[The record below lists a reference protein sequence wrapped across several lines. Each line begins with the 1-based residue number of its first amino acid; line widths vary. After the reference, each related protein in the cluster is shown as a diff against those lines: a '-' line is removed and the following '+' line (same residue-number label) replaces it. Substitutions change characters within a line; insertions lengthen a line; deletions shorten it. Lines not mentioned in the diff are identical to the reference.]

1 MSRRVASS
9 SAWFARAGF
18 TDASTS
24 ARFAESPELA
34 GLAEPDGSLLRGIA
48 ATAAPDLALKALVRF
63 VEAAGRSD
71 ELDRLL
77 GRESPRRA
85 RLLGVLGESASLGD
99 HLARHPEH
107 LPAVTEAAP
116 VAAAERVQRLTR
128 AVSASERGEHTAY
141 DALRI
146 GYREQLLGVL
156 ALDVTSEE
164 VTDTLPAT
172 AEALA
177 DLAGAA
183 LEAALAIACEEH
195 PEAARR
201 TRLAVIAMG
210 KCGGREL
217 NYISDV
223 DVIFVAEPPEAGSET
238 EPDTEPV
245 SEAASIEAATQ
256 LASALMR
263 ACASHTGEGSLWQVD
278 PALRPEGK
286 QGPLVRTVASHERY
300 YKRWAKTWEFQA
312 LLKARH
318 VAGDA
323 SVGAAYIEAIS
334 PFVWQAAG
342 RENFVPDV
350 QAMRSRVEQHIPPG
364 EVDRQLKL
372 GPGGLRD
379 VEFSVQLLQLV
390 HGRLDPALRSPN
402 TLQALDALSDGGY
415 VARDDAAAL
424 SDAYRF
430 LRSLEHRVQFY
441 KMKRTH
447 LMPTAEA
454 DLHRLG
460 RSMHYGG
467 TPGESLVEQWQEHK
481 RTVRQI
487 HKLLFYRPLLL
498 AVASLTPDEA
508 RLTPDAAK
516 ERLAAL
522 GFRDPNAAMR
532 HMEALTSGVSRTA
545 AIQRTLLPVMLGWF
559 AEEVDPD
566 AGLLA
571 FRRISESLGRTPWY
585 LRMLRDEG
593 EAAHR
598 LARVLARSRYAV
610 SLLEQAPEA
619 AQILADGDDVKP
631 RDREAVL
638 ATMRAALRRYRD
650 PDEAMT
656 AARVVRRT
664 ELFRTALA
672 DLVRTIDA
680 DEAMI
685 GLTALNDAMIEA
697 TLDIALRAYQD
708 EHGRVPVDLAI
719 IAMGRL
725 GGRECGYGSDA
736 DVIAVHRGREGVDE
750 RDAAAAAKEIIQHM
764 RSLLSAPGPDPTLGL
779 DMDLRPEGKS
789 GPLSRTVEGYAS
801 YFSRWAMTWE
811 QQALLRARPCAGDPE
826 LGAEFIALVNTKR
839 WPDEGLTDSQV
850 KEVRKLKARMESERL
865 PRGADPKRH
874 FKLGRGGLS
883 DVEWTVQ
890 LVQMRHAHKY
900 PGLRTTRTIDA
911 LHVAVD
917 VGLVDETDAEVLEE
931 AWVTATLM
939 RDAVLLWRGR
949 PSESVPADIRDGEA
963 VARILGWGPGNGAM
977 VVERYLKLARHA
989 RDVMTKL
996 FYGQGDAKW

>member
-1 MSRRVASS
+1 MSRRVTSS

-18 TDASTS
+18 TDASGS
-24 ARFAESPELA
+24 ARFAEAPELT
-34 GLAEPDGSLLRGIA
+34 GLADPEGSLLRGISQ
-48 ATAAPDLALKALVRF
+48 TASPDLAIRALVRLI
-63 VEAAGRSD
+63 ESTGRTD
-71 ELDRLL
+71 EIERLL
-77 GRESPRRA
+77 GRESVRRT
-85 RLLGVLGESASLGD
+85 RLLKVLGESASLGD

-107 LPAVTEAAP
+107 LPAVLEARPLPAS
-116 VAAAERVQRLTR
+116 ERARRLTR
-128 AVSASERGEHTAY
+128 AVTPDERGELTAL
-141 DALRI
+141 DALRV
-146 GYREQLLGVL
+146 GYREQLLGIL
-156 ALDVTSEE
+156 TLDVTASDPTSTMPE
-164 VTDTLPAT
+164 T
-172 AEALA
+172 AAALA

-183 LEAALAIACEEH
+183 LEAALEIAKEEH
-195 PEAARR
+195 PQAAER

-223 DVIFVAEPPEAGSET
+223 DVIFVAESAEGVT
-238 EPDTEPV
+238 EE
-245 SEAASIEAATQ
+245 ASIEAATQ
-256 LASALMR
+256 LASSLMR
-263 ACASHTGEGSLWQVD
+263 ACASHTGEGALWQVD

-318 VAGDA
+318 VAGDEQ
-323 SVGAAYIEAIS
+323 VGAAYIEAIS
-334 PFVWQAAG
+334 PFVWEAAG
-342 RENFVPDV
+342 RENFVEDV
-350 QAMRSRVEQHIPPG
+350 QAMRSRVEQHIPVG

-390 HGRLDPALRSPN
+390 HGRLDPGLRSPN
-402 TLQALDALSDGGY
+402 TLEAVAALSEGGY
-415 VARDDAAAL
+415 VGRDDAAAL
-424 SDAYRF
+424 TSAYRF
-430 LRSLEHRVQFY
+430 LRSLEHRVQFF

-447 LMPTAEA
+447 LMPTGEA

-460 RSMHYGG
+460 RSLHFSSA
-467 TPGESLVEQWQEHK
+467 PDEAVVARWQEHK

-487 HKLLFYRPLLL
+487 HKLLFYRPLLS
-498 AVASLTPDEA
+498 AVASLSPEEA
-508 RLTPDAAK
+508 RLSTDAAK

-522 GFRDPNAAMR
+522 GFRDPNAALR
-532 HMEALTSGVSRTA
+532 HMEALTSGMSRTA

-585 LRMLRDEG
+585 LKMLRDEG

-610 SLLEQAPEA
+610 TLLEQAPEA

-631 RDREAVL
+631 RDRESVL
-638 ATMRAALRRYRD
+638 ATMRAAVRRY
-650 PDEAMT
+650 PDAAEAMG

-685 GLTALNDAMIEA
+685 GLTALNDAMIQA
-697 TLDIALRAYQD
+697 TLDIALRTYEQAHD
-708 EHGRVPVDLAI
+708 GLPVDIAI

-725 GGRECGYGSDA
+725 GGLECGYGSDA
-736 DVIAVHRGREGVDE
+736 DVISVHRAREGVGE
-750 RDAAAAAKEIIQHM
+750 EEASAAAKEIIHQM
-764 RSLLSAPGPDPTLGL
+764 RSLLGGPGPDPNLGL
-779 DMDLRPEGKS
+779 DMDLRPEGKA

-811 QQALLRARPCAGDPE
+811 QQALLRARCCAGDAD
-826 LGAEFIALVNTKR
+826 LGAEFIALANSRR
-839 WPDEGLTDSQV
+839 WPDEGLTDTQV
-850 KEVRKLKARMESERL
+850 KEVRRLKARMESERL

-890 LVQMRHAHKY
+890 LIQMMHAHEY
-900 PGLRTTRTIDA
+900 PGLRTTRTLDA

-917 VGLVDETDAEVLEE
+917 VGLVEQADAAVLGE
-931 AWVTATLM
+931 AWETATLM
-939 RDAVLLWRGR
+939 RDAVMLWRGR
-949 PSESVPADIRDGEA
+949 SSDSVPADIRDGEA

-977 VVERYLKLARHA
+977 VVERYLKQARHA
-989 RDVMTKL
+989 REVMVRL
-996 FYGQGDAKW
+996 FYGQDDAKW

>member
-1 MSRRVASS
+1 MIRRVTSS

-18 TDASTS
+18 TDAGGS
-24 ARFAESPELA
+24 ARFAESAELE

-48 ATAAPDLALKALVRF
+48 ATASPDLAIRALVRF
-63 VEAAGRSD
+63 IESAGRSAD
-71 ELDRLL
+71 LDRLL
-77 GRESPRRA
+77 SRESSRRA
-85 RLLGVLGESASLGD
+85 RLLGVLGESATLGD

-107 LPAVTEAAP
+107 LRAVTDAVP
-116 VAAAERVQRLTR
+116 MGPAERVAHLTR
-128 AVSASERGEHTAY
+128 AVSASERGDVSAF

-146 GYREQLLGVL
+146 GYREQLLGIL
-156 ALDVTSEE
+156 AADVTSAEPTE
-164 VTDTLPAT
+164 TLPGT
-172 AEALA
+172 AAALA

-183 LEAALAIACEEH
+183 LEAALLIAQEEH
-195 PEAARR
+195 PQAATK

-223 DVIFVAEPPEAGSET
+223 DVIFVAEPPEPSAR
-238 EPDTEPV
+238 V
-245 SEAASIEAATQ
+245 SEEDSIEAATQ
-256 LASALMR
+256 LASTLMR
-263 ACASHTGEGSLWQVD
+263 ACASHTAEGALWQVD

-286 QGPLVRTVASHERY
+286 QGPLVRTVASHQRY
-300 YKRWAKTWEFQA
+300 YTRWAKTWEFQA

-318 VAGDA
+318 IAGDPE
-323 SVGAAYIEAIS
+323 VGAAYIEAIS
-334 PFVWQAAG
+334 PFVWEAAG
-342 RENFVPDV
+342 RENFVTDV
-350 QAMRSRVEQHIPPG
+350 QAMRTRVEKHIPPS

-390 HGRLDPALRSPN
+390 HGRLDPELRSPN
-402 TLQALDALSDGGY
+402 TLKALKALSAGGY
-415 VARDDAAAL
+415 VGRDDAAAL
-424 SDAYRF
+424 SEAYRF
-430 LRSLEHRVQFY
+430 LRSVEHRVQFF

-460 RSMHYGG
+460 RSLHYAPGDA
-467 TPGESLVEQWQEHK
+467 TPAEALVGRWQEHK

-487 HKLLFYRPLLL
+487 HKLLFYRPLLS
-498 AVASLTPDEA
+498 AVASLSPDEA

-516 ERLAAL
+516 ARLAAL
-522 GFRDPNAAMR
+522 GFRDPNAALR

-585 LRMLRDEG
+585 LKMLRDEG

-598 LARVLARSRYAV
+598 LAMVLARSRYAV
-610 SLLEQAPEA
+610 TLLEQAPEA

-631 RDREAVL
+631 RDHDSVL
-638 ATMRAALRRYRD
+638 ATMRAALRRYPD
-650 PDEAMT
+650 PSEAMH
-656 AARVVRRT
+656 AARVIRRT

-685 GLTALNDAMIEA
+685 GLTALNDAMIQS
-697 TLDIALRAYQD
+697 TLDIANRTYEESNGGL
-708 EHGRVPVDLAI
+708 PVDITI

-736 DVIAVHRGREGVDE
+736 DVIAVHRAREGVAEDV
-750 RDAAAAAKEIIQHM
+750 AAAAAKEIIQHM
-764 RSLLSAPGPDPTLGL
+764 RSLLRAPGPDPTLGF
-779 DMDLRPEGKS
+779 DMDLRPEGKA
-789 GPLSRTVEGYAS
+789 GPLSRTVEGYAA
-801 YFSRWAMTWE
+801 YFSRWAVTWE
-811 QQALLRARPCAGDPE
+811 QQALLRARPCAGDE
-826 LGAEFIALVNTKR
+826 DLGAEFMLLVNALR
-839 WPDEGLTDSQV
+839 WPADGLTETQV
-850 KEVRKLKARMESERL
+850 KEVRRLKARMEGERL

-890 LVQMRHAHKY
+890 LAQMRHAHEY
-900 PGLRTTRTIDA
+900 PGLRTTRTLDA
-911 LHVAVD
+911 LRVCVE
-917 VGLVDETDAEVLEE
+917 VGLIEQDDAVALAE
-931 AWVTATLM
+931 AWETATLM

-949 PSESVPADIRDGEA
+949 PSDSVPADIRDGEA

-989 RDVMTKL
+989 REVMSRL
-996 FYGQGDAKW
+996 FYGQEDSTW